1 MRCKQ
6 CIFQEIPSAASPGND
21 VRIEICPTCS
31 VDECKISS
39 SKGKKAV
46 FNIELITTPIQRLIM
61 ECFPVKIEWSEV
73 FGRYLV
79 ATRDIQQGEL
89 IFQIEPIISGPTPS
103 YTEPEWLCMS
113 CYKATK
119 KKTMVRCSDCQWP
132 FCSSECAEDEV
143 HQEYECLVLTRA
155 KVLPE
160 ENYQESITLMQLL
173 RCLLL
178 KNKDPTGWQQ
188 IQSMESH
195 VEGRKNSSNDVW
207 ERWRKEE
214 IKFIRETLG
223 LKEFDDEEINFVSGV
238 LSMNAFGSNDIH
250 GPKHR
255 HGSYLYYLGAMAS
268 HDCSPNADYEV
279 DANQDFNLKASID
292 IPKGT
297 QITLSYALPF
307 QGTLLR
313 REYLKD
319 YFFDCCCN
327 RCSDSTEF
335 GSYFSALKCASCENG
350 ILLPEY
356 SLHEESPW
364 KCSETLCKGLK
375 SVSEVSAHIKNFET
389 LRESPPY
396 VIDTKNC
403 LVNIENLEE
412 LMEKGKPIFH
422 PNHFCLMGVEFE
434 LINKLQYYLEIKQIP
449 MSWNDRLLELTRK
462 HIDIGQKIWHGWN
475 DRYGRL
481 LFMLQSG
488 LLNSLSTKCQKDF
501 GEKGEADTQRI
512 IKDIMRVR
520 NEAKNILLSKPSGSY
535 ENQLGLK
542 LKLIMDKEATE
553 ADLIERLKKL

>member
-6 CIFQEIPSAASPGND
+6 CIFQEAPSTSSLGND
-21 VRIEICPTCS
+21 GDVPVEICQKCS
-31 VDECKISS
+31 VDENGKVV
-39 SKGKKAV
+39 KKAF
-46 FNIELITTPIQRLIM
+46 FNIDLITTPIQRLIM

-79 ATRDIQQGEL
+79 ATRDIHQGEL

-103 YTEPEWLCMS
+103 YTEAEWLCMS

-119 KKTMVRCSDCQWP
+119 KKTMLRCPDCQWP

-143 HQEYECLVLTRA
+143 HDEYECLVLAKA

-160 ENYQESITLMQLL
+160 ENYQENITLMQLL

-178 KNKDPTGWQQ
+178 KTKDPTGWQQ
-188 IQSMESH
+188 MMSMESH
-195 VEGRKNSSNDVW
+195 IEGRKNSSSDVW

-223 LKEFDDEEINFVSGV
+223 LKEFDEEEINFVSGV

-279 DANQDFNLKASID
+279 DANQDFNLKASVD
-292 IPKGT
+292 ISKGS

-319 YFFDCCCN
+319 YFFDCCCA

-335 GSYFSALKCASCENG
+335 GSYFSALKCSSCENG
-350 ILLPEY
+350 HLLPEY
-356 SLHEESPW
+356 SLLEESPW
-364 KCSETLCKGLK
+364 KCSEAVCQGQKQ
-375 SVSEVSAHIKNFET
+375 VSEVSAIIKGFET

-396 VIDTKNC
+396 VIDSKNC
-403 LVNIENLEE
+403 LVDIENLEE
-412 LMEKGKPIFH
+412 LMEKGKPLFH

-462 HIDIGQKIWHGWN
+462 HIEIGQMVWNGWN

-481 LFMLQSG
+481 LFMLQAG
-488 LLNSLSTKCQKDF
+488 LLNSLSSKCQKDSS
-501 GEKGEADTQRI
+501 ETDTQRV
-512 IKDIMRVR
+512 IKEIMRVR

-535 ENQLGLK
+535 EHQLGLK